1 MSTFVSVGNAKQP
14 FRRLLDAVAR
24 LAPRLPQPVIVQH
37 GHTPF
42 ACEHCQAV
50 AFLGM
55 GEFARRVAEAELLIL
70 HAGAGSVIHAIEAAK
85 RPVVMPR
92 RADLGEHVNNHQLEF
107 ARVLGETGRVVVVET
122 PERLE
127 AAIAE
132 ALVAANSAGAAPLAA
147 QGELRMVKLVREA
160 LADCARSLG
169 K

>member
-1 MSTFVSVGNAKQP
+1 MSTFVSVGNARHP

-42 ACEHCQAV
+42 AAAGCQAV

-55 GEFARRVAEAELLIL
+55 ADFARRVSEAELLIL
-70 HAGAGSVIHAIEAAK
+70 HAGAGSVIHAIEAGK

-107 ARVLGETGRVVVVET
+107 ARVLGETGRVVVAET

-132 ALVAANSAGAAPLAA
+132 ALAVANSASAAPLAA
-147 QGELRMVKLVREA
+147 QGELRMVQLVREA
-160 LADCARSLG
+160 LADCARSHG
-169 K
+169 E

>member
-147 QGELRMVKLVREA
+147 QGELRMVQLVREA
-160 LADCARSLG
+160 LADCARSPG

>member
-24 LAPRLPQPVIVQH
+24 LAPRLPQPVVVQH

-50 AFLGM
+50 TFLGM

-127 AAIAE
+127 AAIAG
-132 ALVAANSAGAAPLAA
+132 ALAAANSAGAAPLAA
-147 QGELRMVKLVREA
+147 QGELRMVQLVREA
-160 LADCARSLG
+160 LADCARSPG